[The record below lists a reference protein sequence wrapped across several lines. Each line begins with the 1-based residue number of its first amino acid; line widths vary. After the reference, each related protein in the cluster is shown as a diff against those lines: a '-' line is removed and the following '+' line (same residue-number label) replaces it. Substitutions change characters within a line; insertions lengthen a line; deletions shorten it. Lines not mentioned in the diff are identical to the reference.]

1 MIKLLMDGT
10 KKDNNNELR
19 KVSPIDYNENNERRK
34 AIKPP
39 ALYRRRTSEIKC
51 DICMN
56 YGSDRWAKA
65 ACTLCKVVVCE
76 AHSVRISGA
85 YYCVNC
91 RNNKE
96 NDSSDVLRAV
106 SNHDL
111 SKNIGW
117 KGFFYNL
124 RCWKK
129 H

>member
-1 MIKLLMDGT
+1 MDPIK
-10 KKDNNNELR
+10 NENSNDLR
-19 KVSPIDYNENNERRK
+19 KVTPIDFNEKNRETRRR

-39 ALYRRRTSEIKC
+39 PLHRRRTSEIKC

-56 YGSDRWAKA
+56 FGSTRWAKG
-65 ACTLCKVVVCE
+65 ACSLCKVVVCE
-76 AHSVRISGA
+76 VHIVSMSGA
-85 YYCVNC
+85 YYCINC

-106 SNHDL
+106 SNHNL

-124 RCWKK
+124 NCWKN
-129 H
+129 HR